1 MGQLSSNRALALRN
15 HPKFKPGEIIN
26 YLCGWQEY
34 FIFEP
39 DGENLVPP
47 TKLPGHLDPALLLA
61 LSLTGLTAYFG
72 LLEIGEPKAGETV
85 LVSGAA
91 GATGSI
97 AGQIAK
103 LKGLRAAARSVPGS
117 PTRRISTP
125 RSTHAIEALTLLII
139 NRGTA
144 RGFIII
150 DYLGGALEGLLNLN
164 KWVED
169 GKVIQEIDMQHG
181 FDQIPATLTRLF
193 TGKNLGKQLL
203 KVSDAPLPLRTSA
216 IEQTVFKIMTAYMG
230 WRSG

>member
-1 MGQLSSNRALALRN
+1 
-15 HPKFKPGEIIN
+15 
-26 YLCGWQEY
+26 
-34 FIFEP
+34 
-39 DGENLVPP
+39 
-47 TKLPGHLDPALLLA
+47 
-61 LSLTGLTAYFG
+61 
-72 LLEIGEPKAGETV
+72 
-85 LVSGAA
+85 
-91 GATGSI
+91 
-97 AGQIAK
+97 
-103 LKGLRAAARSVPGS
+103 
-117 PTRRISTP
+117 
-125 RSTHAIEALTLLII
+125 LII

-150 DYLGGALEGLLNLN
+150 DYLGGALEGLLSLN